1 MTANP
6 SQNMPTQP
14 PRAFLL
20 RAVFHFGAS
29 IDVCFVS
36 HLCHRRYSGVADF
49 VRPAPTTTLPQSARL
64 EFIKRVGLG

>member
-49 VRPAPTTTLPQSARL
+49 VRIEVLRCDTRRLLVAR
-64 EFIKRVGLG
+64 